1 MIKNKV
7 VKSFIF
13 IVVIILIFVA
23 FFMFRS
29 TTDVKYYNSLNELN
43 GEKIGIAT
51 GSTFD
56 SIIKKKLKNVD
67 LKYYDNE
74 VDRISALRNG
84 KIAAYVTDDAMANEA
99 IKNNND
105 LTILNEPI
113 GVENYAYAIDPNNSE
128 LKEKFDKVLLDLK
141 EDGTLDYLQKKWMG
155 NNESKKKLENIKLS
169 GKNGR

>member
-7 VKSFIF
+7 VKSLIF

-56 SIIKKKLKNVD
+56 FIIKKKLKNVD

-84 KIAAYVTDDAMANEA
+84 KIA
-99 IKNNND
+99 
-105 LTILNEPI
+105 P
-113 GVENYAYAIDPNNSE
+113 
-128 LKEKFDKVLLDLK
+128 
-141 EDGTLDYLQKKWMG
+141 
-155 NNESKKKLENIKLS
+155 
-169 GKNGR
+169 